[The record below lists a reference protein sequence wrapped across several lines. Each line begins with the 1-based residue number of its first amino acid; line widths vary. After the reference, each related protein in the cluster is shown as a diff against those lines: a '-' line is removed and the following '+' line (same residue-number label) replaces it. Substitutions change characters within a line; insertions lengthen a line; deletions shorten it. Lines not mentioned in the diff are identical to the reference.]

1 MDDDIED
8 IGQPGRLNDL
18 VAMVQ
23 AGDIEGT
30 ATTVR
35 DMTSWQLSE
44 QLIWGIIAVAGIN
57 AVANLVRR
65 ATPLAQPVAD
75 ALGEK
80 MRQPKDV

>member
-1 MDDDIED
+1 MDEEFDAVAP
-8 IGQPGRLNDL
+8 PGRLNDL
-18 VAMVQ
+18 VSMVQ

-30 ATTVR
+30 ASSVR